1 MSQCRR
7 PLLGNQAILLAA
19 QMNSSTRQL
28 HGLLPA
34 ETLSAMKNHHGG
46 KSMRPW
52 TTPFRWLRPTTLQ
65 AHLIHMVLALVVI
78 QIAVSWHVISQLAEE
93 MLREQVGETALQ
105 TAKTIAQIPRIRQA
119 LVEGDPQ
126 GEIQA
131 LAEAIRSKTGASF
144 VVIGDTEERRYSHPV
159 PERIGQTFVGGDT
172 GPALKEGRSYV
183 SEALGTLGR
192 SLRGM
197 TPILDDG
204 GRIIGFVSV
213 GYLLESVHQSI
224 SAHLDKPLMYI
235 IGMSVVGILSA
246 VVIAGRLKRLTLGLE
261 PSEITNL
268 YLERMAVLQTIRE
281 GVIAIDHQGDIRV
294 CNQAARQYAGLSLDE
309 RFSGRPV
316 ESVIPEAGLMHVLYT
331 GQAEFD
337 QERTVGG
344 RELIFNIVPV
354 FQNQK
359 VRGVVASFRRKDE
372 LDRLAA
378 ELSKVQEYS
387 ELLRVQTH
395 EYSNKLHTIAG
406 LIQIEAYREAL
417 DLVNIESSGYE
428 DFIRFLGQA
437 VPHPVIAAIILG
449 KYNRAK
455 ELRVNFSIDRESTMA
470 DVPERIAQEKI
481 VTILGNLLD
490 NAFEAAI
497 QRPPGLRSV
506 EMSFTD
512 LGNDIVFEIEDSGP
526 GVAVDEQ
533 EHIFEKGVT
542 SKGHGRRGVGLH
554 LVRQRLE
561 ELGGQIMV
569 SRGSLGGALFT
580 VVIPKE

>member
-1 MSQCRR
+1 MKLVYGGNRMLSWSRI
-7 PLLGNQAILLAA
+7 LGWLK
-19 QMNSSTRQL
+19 
-28 HGLLPA
+28 PA
-34 ETLSAMKNHHGG
+34 TIQS
-46 KSMRPW
+46 
-52 TTPFRWLRPTTLQ
+52 
-65 AHLIHMVLALVVI
+65 HLIHMVLALVVI
-78 QIAVSWHVISQLAEE
+78 QIAVSWHVISELAEE
-93 MLREQVGETALQ
+93 MLHEQIGETALQ

-119 LVEGDPQ
+119 LLAGDPQ
-126 GEIQA
+126 GEIQS

-144 VVIGDTEERRYSHPV
+144 VVIGDTQERRYSHPV

-172 GPALKEGRSYV
+172 GPALKEGKSYV
-183 SEALGTLGR
+183 SEAVGTLGR

-197 TPILDDG
+197 TPILAEDG
-204 GRIIGFVSV
+204 SIIGFVSV
-213 GYLLESVHQSI
+213 GYLSENVHQSI

-268 YLERMAVLQTIRE
+268 YLERVAVLQTIRE
-281 GVIAIDHQGDIRV
+281 GVVAIDHQGDIRV
-294 CNQAARQYAGLSLDE
+294 ANQAARRYIGLSQQE
-309 RFSGRPV
+309 RLSGRPV
-316 ESVIPEAGLMHVLYT
+316 DSVIPEAGLLHTLYT

-337 QERTVGG
+337 QERTVSGQ
-344 RELIFNIVPV
+344 ELIFNIVPV
-354 FQNQK
+354 FQDQK

-417 DLVNIESSGYE
+417 DLVVTESSGYE
-428 DFIRFLGQA
+428 DFIRFLGEA

-455 ELRVNFSIDRESTMA
+455 ELRVNFSIDRESTLA
-470 DVPERIAQEKI
+470 DLPKSISQEKI
-481 VTILGNLLD
+481 VTIVGNLLD
-490 NAFEAAI
+490 NAFEAAL

-533 EHIFEKGVT
+533 DHIFERGVT
-542 SKGHGRRGVGLH
+542 SKGQGRRGVGLY

-569 SRGSLGGALFT
+569 SRSGLGGALFT

>member
-1 MSQCRR
+1 MLSWSRI
-7 PLLGNQAILLAA
+7 LGWLK
-19 QMNSSTRQL
+19 
-28 HGLLPA
+28 PA
-34 ETLSAMKNHHGG
+34 TIQS
-46 KSMRPW
+46 
-52 TTPFRWLRPTTLQ
+52 
-65 AHLIHMVLALVVI
+65 HLIHMVLALVVI
-78 QIAVSWHVISQLAEE
+78 QIAVSWHVISELAEE
-93 MLREQVGETALQ
+93 MLHEQIGETALQ

-119 LVEGDPQ
+119 LLAGDPQ

-144 VVIGDTEERRYSHPV
+144 VVIGDTQERRYSHPV

-172 GPALKEGRSYV
+172 GPALKEGKSYV
-183 SEALGTLGR
+183 SEAVGTLGR

-197 TPILDDG
+197 TPILDEDG
-204 GRIIGFVSV
+204 SIIGFVSV
-213 GYLLESVHQSI
+213 GYLSENVHQSI

-268 YLERMAVLQTIRE
+268 YLERVAVLQTIRE
-281 GVIAIDHQGDIRV
+281 GVVAIDHQGDIRV
-294 CNQAARQYAGLSLDE
+294 TNQAARRYIGLSQQE
-309 RFSGRPV
+309 RLSGRPV
-316 ESVIPEAGLMHVLYT
+316 DSVIPEAGLLHTLYT

-344 RELIFNIVPV
+344 QELIFNIVPV
-354 FQNQK
+354 FQDQK

-417 DLVNIESSGYE
+417 DLVVTESSGYE
-428 DFIRFLGQA
+428 DFIRFLGEA

-455 ELRVNFSIDRESTMA
+455 ELRVNFSIDRESTLS
-470 DVPERIAQEKI
+470 DVPKSISQDKI
-481 VTILGNLLD
+481 VTIVGNLLD
-490 NAFEAAI
+490 NAFEAAL

-506 EMSFTD
+506 DMSFTD

-533 EHIFEKGVT
+533 DHIFERGVT
-542 SKGHGRRGVGLH
+542 SKGQGRRGVGLY

-569 SRGSLGGALFT
+569 SRSGLGGALFT